1 MRITNYFLPILKENP
16 NDASIASHRLMLRAG
31 MIRQLTSG
39 IYNWLPLG
47 LKVLNNISAIV
58 QHKLNQAGCLELL
71 MPCLQADDL
80 WVESGRFNAY
90 GKELLTMKD
99 RHDRNLLFS
108 PTNEEVITDIFRKNI
123 KTYKELPIILYQQQW
138 KFRDE
143 IRPRFGVMRGREFLM
158 KDAYSFDLDEPS
170 AIATYHKMFALY
182 WDIFKALGLNTIA
195 VKADSGQIGGDL
207 TQEFHVI
214 ADTGESAIYYDKA
227 YDEMIA
233 SGTIDLQK
241 MQSLYAAADEMH
253 NPKTCPIAADNLV
266 AKRGIEVGQIFY
278 LGDKYSK
285 SLNASITNHEG
296 AQITPMMGCYGIGLS
311 RLVGAAIEANCDER
325 GIIWPEEIAP
335 FKVSLINLKIQDSTC
350 SAMCEVI
357 YEKFLKTKIE
367 VLYDDSQNSAGSKF
381 ATHDLIGSPW
391 QVIVGPKL
399 AAKNMLELKNR
410 RSAVVEELSLDD
422 LFTRFKA

>member
-1 MRITNYFLPILKENP
+1 MRITNYFLPILKETP

-47 LKVLNNISAIV
+47 LKVLDKISKIV
-58 QHKLNQAGCLELL
+58 QQKLNAAGCLEIL

-80 WVESGRFNAY
+80 WVESGRYDAY

-99 RHDRNLLFS
+99 RHERNLLFS

-123 KTYKELPIILYQQQW
+123 KTYKELPIIFYQQQW

-158 KDAYSFDLDEPS
+158 KDAYSFDLDEAS
-170 AIATYHKMFALY
+170 AIATYDKMFALY
-182 WDIFKALGLNTIA
+182 WDIFKSLGLNTIA

-233 SGTIDLQK
+233 SGTLDLSK
-241 MQSLYAAADEMH
+241 MQGLYAAADEMH
-253 NPKTCPIAADNLV
+253 DPKTCPIAADNLV
-266 AKRGIEVGQIFY
+266 EKRGIEVGQIFY

-296 AQITPMMGCYGIGLS
+296 AEITPMMGCYGIGLS

-325 GIIWPEEIAP
+325 GIIWPTEIAP
-335 FKVSLINLKIQDSTC
+335 FMISLINLKIQDSAC
-350 SAMCEVI
+350 NSMCQEI
-357 YEKFLKTKIE
+357 YEKFLKANIE
-367 VLYDDSQNSAGSKF
+367 VLYDDSASSVGSKL

-391 QVIVGPKL
+391 QIIVGPKF
-399 AAKNMLELKNR
+399 ASQNMLELKNR
-410 RSAVVEELSLDD
+410 RSYHTEIISLAD
-422 LFTRFKA
+422 LYLRFKA